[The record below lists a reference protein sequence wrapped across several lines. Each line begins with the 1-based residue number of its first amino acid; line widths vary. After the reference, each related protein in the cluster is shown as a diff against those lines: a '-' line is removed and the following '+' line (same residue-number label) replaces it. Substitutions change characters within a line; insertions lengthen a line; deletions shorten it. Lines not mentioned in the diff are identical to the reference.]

1 MVETRTLSF
10 TDCSPDV
17 DGDTF
22 EATGF
27 VREENK
33 KSSFVLSNI
42 VVLKVRSVVQAGEEV
57 KDGDEASRIISSAT
71 ISHSAERDNGHE
83 LFLFG
88 GFELIANVNSLQVFV
103 TRVESNGEEYLTS
116 CRGVRARD
124 LPPVENQEQMN
135 LVEDFNAIEW
145 FKFVFASPGGAKPVF
160 CVRLEFHVPSTN
172 NSDRNASPVVV
183 RSMKTKCRLNGV
195 DTKPAAAAHHVQNTH
210 HLQGTQPLQ
219 QPAANNISNLAF
231 MSMMQN
237 TRAMN
242 HNMPTSQYNI
252 DHSSDQS
259 GGNTTNLSSIMAMMG
274 NMNSP
279 AAAVQHQTNPALP
292 SNPMPLLHQQQA
304 EQKLEKNHAEMMS
317 SIAGLG
323 MYLKSSEEKTM
334 KSLETMLS
342 QMESRLSQKLD
353 VLSYRLDAIEQQLSC
368 TKLNQMTGAE
378 PMDDNV
384 KQSETIIREV
394 QSSEQSTGSGVTD

>member
-17 DGDTF
+17 DGNTF
-22 EATGF
+22 EPTGF
-27 VREENK
+27 VCEENK

-42 VVLKVRSVVQAGEEV
+42 VVLKVRSVVQAG
-57 KDGDEASRIISSAT
+57 DSDEASRVISSAT
-71 ISHSAERDNGHE
+71 ISYSAEKENRHE

-88 GFELIANVNSLQVFV
+88 GFELIANVNTLQVFV
-103 TRVESNGEEYLTS
+103 TRAESNGEEYLTS

-135 LVEDFNAIEW
+135 LLEDFNAIEW

-172 NSDRNASPVVV
+172 NDQSASPVVV

-195 DTKPAAAAHHVQNTH
+195 DTKPAAAAHHVQNTY
-210 HLQGTQPLQ
+210 HLQGTQQLQ
-219 QPAANNISNLAF
+219 QPAADKFSNLASI

-237 TRAMN
+237 TRAAN
-242 HNMPTSQYNI
+242 NSMPTSQYNI
-252 DHSSDQS
+252 DHSTYQ
-259 GGNTTNLSSIMAMMG
+259 GTENMNNLSSMMAMMG
-274 NMNSP
+274 NTNSP
-279 AAAVQHQTNPALP
+279 AAAVQHQTNPALLLNPIP
-292 SNPMPLLHQQQA
+292 SLHQQQA

-323 MYLKSSEEKTM
+323 MYLKSSEEKTI

-342 QMESRLSQKLD
+342 QMESRLLQKLD
-353 VLSYRLDAIEQQLSC
+353 VLSCRLDAIEQQLSC
-368 TKLNQMTGAE
+368 TKLNQMTGVE
-378 PMDDNV
+378 QMDDNV
-384 KQSETIIREV
+384 KRNETIIREV
-394 QSSEQSTGSGVTD
+394 QSSEQSTGSAATD